1 LPVRKELIPCGMSSF
16 FIYNW
21 LPFYPI
27 SCYNKKQHKI
37 ERGETVKL
45 KFTKMHGCGNDY
57 VYVNCMEKNLPHPEK
72 ISAYVSHRR
81 FGIGSDGL
89 ICICPSDKADFRM
102 SMFNADTSEGKMCGN
117 GIRCVAKY
125 VYDKN
130 LTDKTTIDVETLSG
144 IKTIE
149 MTAKDGKV
157 TKAVVDMG
165 EPITRA
171 KLVPMTCKEEIFQDL
186 DLQLDNKTIIKGT
199 AVSMGNPHFVTFVDD
214 VDNYDVEGIGKLI
227 EHHPAF
233 PERVNAEFVELVG
246 PNEVKFRV
254 WERGSGETWACGT
267 GACAVAYTCVALGKA
282 GKKDEYLTVQAKGG
296 TLEVKHA
303 KNNHIFLKGPATT
316 SFEGEI
322 DIPDEILK

>member
-1 LPVRKELIPCGMSSF
+1 M
-16 FIYNW
+16 
-21 LPFYPI
+21 
-27 SCYNKKQHKI
+27 
-37 ERGETVKL
+37 KL

-57 VYVNCMEKNLPHPEK
+57 VYVDCMHKELPNPEK
-72 ISAYVSHRR
+72 ISQYVSHRR

-102 SMFNADTSEGKMCGN
+102 KMFNADASEGKMCGN
-117 GIRCVAKY
+117 GTRCIAKY
-125 VYDKN
+125 VYEKG
-130 LTDKTTIDVETLSG
+130 LTDKTTITLDTLAG

-149 MTAKDGKV
+149 MTLEDNKVAKATV
-157 TKAVVDMG
+157 NMG
-165 EPITRA
+165 EPITLS
-171 KLVPMTCKEEIFQDL
+171 KLVPMTCKVDVFQDMDLEL
-186 DLQLDNKTIIKGT
+186 DTQTKIRGT

-214 VDNYDVEGIGKLI
+214 VDKYDIEGIGKII

-233 PERVNAEFVELVG
+233 PERVNVEFVQILG

-267 GACAVAYTCVALGKA
+267 GACALGYTCVALGKA
-282 GKKDEYLTVQAKGG
+282 GKRGEYLNVHAKGG
-296 TLEVKHA
+296 ALEVKYA
-303 KNNHIFLKGPATT
+303 QDNHIFLRGPAAF